1 MRRIS
6 AQNCCF
12 KARSRTSAA
21 KIQAADPLPTGRAG
35 FLGRQIPASRADEID
50 AAALKPRGY
59 PELVGA
65 MSDPAGELP
74 VKSAQ
79 GVMGQA
85 VFLEVYGVVLP

>member
-12 KARSRTSAA
+12 KARSRTKTLKIRSAS
-21 KIQAADPLPTGRAG
+21 PLPTGCAG

-59 PELVGA
+59 PEVANA
-65 MSDPAGELP
+65 MSDPVGELP

-79 GVMGQA
+79 GVVSQA